1 MRKIRNFTFNS
12 IKFPNLIISLCEI
25 ISLDNKIVL
34 VYSLCFSHGFP
45 GCSEKTKLTA
55 ANGGVRSRGL
65 VSRVNRN
72 EQTDWCLLA
81 GTIFFTSAQGM
92 YQNIFAYYST
102 TRVNRKIWVNGS
114 LFDDWYNLHE
124 FCTSRVSNWNLHTR
138 LHTYKLI
145 SLEAPHSA
153 EQVFFYRFLFCLRNA
168 CTNRWLNFRDRK

>member
-1 MRKIRNFTFNS
+1 M
-12 IKFPNLIISLCEI
+12 
-25 ISLDNKIVL
+25 L

-114 LFDDWYNLHE
+114 LFDDWYNLYE

-153 EQVFFYRFLFCLRNA
+153 EQVFFIDSYFVWEMRVPTDDWIFEIVNSTAANTGFYDTKKLPGLCVR
-168 CTNRWLNFRDRK
+168 